1 MNIEWLLVDSHHST
15 EAVPPYTAVIWP
27 ADGAISIFIS
37 EVKKN
42 VYYCLFLSDKQLH
55 KQFNQIKHLYSSPVF
70 QQDTVSSKHTPW
82 RTLFDKNTSML
93 VHSYSALM
101 FYFCLYWQHV
111 VLREKEAPGQ
121 TKGDGGGEAAG
132 WVEAHCK
139 HLYNTAGRFKW

>member
-70 QQDTVSSKHTPW
+70 QQDTVSSKLILHEELYLIRIPQCSCIAT
-82 RTLFDKNTSML
+82 
-93 VHSYSALM
+93 VH
-101 FYFCLYWQHV
+101 
-111 VLREKEAPGQ
+111 
-121 TKGDGGGEAAG
+121 
-132 WVEAHCK
+132 
-139 HLYNTAGRFKW
+139 